1 MKNRVGV
8 VILAL
13 LPMIIGAILLFG
25 YFRCVYKM
33 ITCNWEPVGKAEIIY
48 TIGTFTGAGAVIG
61 YIPIEDK

>member
-1 MKNRVGV
+1 MKNKVGV

-33 ITCNWEPVGKAEIIY
+33 ITCNWEPVGKAVIIY